1 MKIKDSIIAFHIK
14 LTPLPQKKFVWQ
26 NQQQTKQNLRQK
38 GFLEIKRD
46 IIYTHGGMF
55 FLKVSIIF
63 HFQHQSR
70 NSIPNKHF
78 RVVEYQHIAYM
89 CKLDKQEVKGIFLWF
104 NFKVC
109 ILLNT
114 APTTQQN
121 CCFVINGRLSAQGS
135 RKWHSLQSP
144 RQHTTLG
151 TESWVREDL
160 PARAEQAG
168 SPAPASSPDWY
179 PQPQGLHQLCITSQQ
194 LLSLAYSTVFT
205 FYTIASKAVWC
216 PESVNKNS
224 L

>member
-1 MKIKDSIIAFHIK
+1 
-14 LTPLPQKKFVWQ
+14 
-26 NQQQTKQNLRQK
+26 
-38 GFLEIKRD
+38 
-46 IIYTHGGMF
+46 MF